1 MFLVDESGSVGS
13 RYFRFQMQLIADFIS
28 GFKIGT
34 NTAQFG
40 LVTFATYAVA
50 EFYLN
55 SYHDMN
61 ALQTKTK
68 SIPYNNTG
76 GTNTGKGL
84 DFVRETMF
92 NPNNGGRN
100 DAKHIVILMTDGSS
114 NSRKATTAAAE
125 KIHKANIT
133 FIGMGIGSGANKKEL
148 QTVIQKANNLILVD
162 NFTLLHGQKDRLH
175 NVTCEGRERYL
186 FSTKMIK

>member
-1 MFLVDESGSVGS
+1 MEVSEVN
-13 RYFRFQMQLIADFIS
+13 FRIQMQLMADFVS

-40 LVTFATYAVA
+40 LVTFATNDIA

-55 SYHDMN
+55 SYHDTN
-61 ALQTKTK
+61 ALQTKIM

-76 GTNTGKGL
+76 STHTGKGL

-100 DAKHIVILMTDGSS
+100 DTKHIVILMTDGQS
-114 NSRKATTAAAE
+114 NSMNATITAAE
-125 KIHKANIT
+125 KIHNANIT
-133 FIGMGIGSGANKKEL
+133 LIGFGIGSWVNKKEL

-162 NFTLLHGQKDRLH
+162 SFILLHGTKDHLN
-175 NVTCEGRERYL
+175 NVTCEGKEHFL
-186 FSTKMIK
+186 FLT